1 MRVFLTASFLA
12 FLLSPTVSEVAAK
25 PTRTHPEI
33 KVVDA
38 NWQASL
44 RDIHAVLHSASS
56 QLWTHAAQQKLDTIV
71 VNRSNSGPIVL
82 FRRGDKGQYFVN
94 LDTNQQFWCQYAFQF
109 AHEFG
114 HIICGY
120 KAGSNDNQW
129 FEESLCETAS
139 LFAMR
144 RMTEAWKTAAPY
156 PNWKSYGP
164 QFRKYAQ
171 DRIDEHPWPK
181 QKSVAQWYR
190 ENAVAL
196 RKNPTD
202 RQKNTTVA
210 THLLTLFEEK
220 PERWAATAY
229 LNVGKTNKS
238 IDFRTYLAD
247 WSTACPLKH
256 KAFVTEIALLF
267 GMKLP
272 SGNR

>member
-1 MRVFLTASFLA
+1 M
-12 FLLSPTVSEVAAK
+12 
-25 PTRTHPEI
+25 
-33 KVVDA
+33 VDA

-56 QLWTHAAQQKLDTIV
+56 QLWPHAAQEKLDTIV

-144 RMTEAWKTAAPY
+144 RMTEAWKTEAPY

-210 THLLTLFEEK
+210 TQLLTLFEEK

-247 WSTACPLKH
+247 WHTACPLKH